1 MGLNPTEEREK
12 APAEGVAL
20 RREVP
25 HEHVREALPLR
36 ENRIEEVA
44 VQTRERK
51 LPDEVSP
58 RVVLA
63 RAEHAPRAREKAP
76 DEQPE
81 RSGGFFRKAGRE
93 IVEYGKAFKE
103 AWGHGTWFERT
114 AMVVASVLITFSFL
128 PVYIPLGLV
137 VAYAAPEFA
146 APYFIFANDQ
156 VLLVLGAVIMLMGP
170 KCIRDLTMKHI
181 KNVVAWVKRLGGK
194 KEAPIENGEAR

>member
-12 APAEGVAL
+12 ASGEGSAL
-20 RREVP
+20 RRAP
-25 HEHVREALPLR
+25 HEHAREALPLR
-36 ENRIEEVA
+36 ENLVAEEVI
-44 VQTRERK
+44 QTRERK
-51 LPDEVSP
+51 PPDEASP
-58 RVVLA
+58 RVA
-63 RAEHAPRAREKAP
+63 RDRAERTLDVSEKAP

-103 AWGHGTWFERT
+103 AWGHGTWYERT

-137 VAYAAPEFA
+137 IAYAAPEFA

-156 VLLVLGAVIMLMGP
+156 VLLVLGAIIMLMGP

-194 KEAPIENGEAR
+194 KEASIENGTAR